1 VYVRGNEI
9 LEWDQYMQ
17 RLAKRLEDLAI
28 KERAPVVLLER
39 EWTDQVG
46 SNLGLGSDVSS
57 VKDNLEFEERL
68 REKHDLR
75 REDFPL
81 EVDNN
86 PVEGA
91 PETLVQW
98 VIGL

>member
-1 VYVRGNEI
+1 MYVRGYET

-28 KERAPVVLLER
+28 KESNPVDLLER

-46 SNLGLGSDVSS
+46 SNLGLGKGVSS
-57 VKDNLEFEERL
+57 IKDNLEFEERL
-68 REKHDLR
+68 QEKHDLG
-75 REDFPL
+75 REDFPM
-81 EVDNN
+81 EVDSH

-91 PETLVQW
+91 PETLVEW
-98 VIGL
+98 AMEI